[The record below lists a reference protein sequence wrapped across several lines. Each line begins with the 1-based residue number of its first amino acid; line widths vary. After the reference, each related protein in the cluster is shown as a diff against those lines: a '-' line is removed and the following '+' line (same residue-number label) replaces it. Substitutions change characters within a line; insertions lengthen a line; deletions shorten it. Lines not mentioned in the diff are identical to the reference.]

1 MIARDMGATT
11 KFLFS
16 SREKKYKRA
25 FDLGIACGPSHV
37 PDTGG
42 RRRGSNSCKLRT
54 LLN

>member
-16 SREKKYKRA
+16 SRENSKKRA
-25 FDLGIACGPSHV
+25 LDLGIACGPGLV
-37 PDTGG
+37 PDMGG